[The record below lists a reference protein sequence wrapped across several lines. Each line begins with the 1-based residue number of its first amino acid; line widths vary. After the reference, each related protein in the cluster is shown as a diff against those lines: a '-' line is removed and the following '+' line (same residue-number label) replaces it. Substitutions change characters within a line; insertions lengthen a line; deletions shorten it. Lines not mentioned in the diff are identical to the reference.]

1 MAILIKTLAVGTIG
15 TTEATLLYRSSNTPS
30 PKATLVTSLRLV
42 NTSEAEVTIQVYF
55 VPKGTTIQQDA
66 LTNKRW
72 IFPKG
77 LKIPPGL
84 AVIDDVELTLS
95 AGDDPN
101 NADAIYAQ
109 ASTSNVLNYSV
120 AGVEQEHD

>member
-42 NTSEAEVTIQVYF
+42 NTGSAEVTIQVYF
-55 VPKGTTIQQDA
+55 VPKGLPNQQNA

-72 IFPKG
+72 IFPKD

-95 AGDDPN
+95 AGDDPD
-101 NADAIYAQ
+101 NADAIYVE
-109 ASTSNVLNYSV
+109 ASASNVMNYSI
-120 AGVEQEHD
+120 AGVEKENA